1 MQISDPIDSRRV
13 RRKEDDDFDGVI
25 SLDQSITEDG
35 LRKSEDNFYEFKS
48 QRV

>member
-13 RRKEDDDFDGVI
+13 RRKEED
-25 SLDQSITEDG
+25 DQSITEDG